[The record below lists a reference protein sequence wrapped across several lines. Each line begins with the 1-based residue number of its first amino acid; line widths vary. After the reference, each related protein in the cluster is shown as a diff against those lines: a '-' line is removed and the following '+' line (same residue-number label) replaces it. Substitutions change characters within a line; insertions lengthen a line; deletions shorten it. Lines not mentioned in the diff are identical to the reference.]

1 MNPFVLMFAA
11 VITGILFGKLNL
23 GSLIL
28 GYQEHYLQDYLLD
41 GLHIAWESNNSKG
54 KQQQDIR
61 QQL

>member
-41 GLHIAWESNNSKG
+41 GLHIAWG
-54 KQQQDIR
+54 I
-61 QQL
+61 